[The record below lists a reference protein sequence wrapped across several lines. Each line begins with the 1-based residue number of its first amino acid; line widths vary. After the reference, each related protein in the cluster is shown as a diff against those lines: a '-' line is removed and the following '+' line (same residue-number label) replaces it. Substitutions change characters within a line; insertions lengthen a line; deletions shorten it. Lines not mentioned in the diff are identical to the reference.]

1 MGDER
6 EMIEWMADSWVMV
19 DNGCK
24 CATDDDNCRQFVQM
38 PPPMGCQ
45 YGYGL
50 YSDWITEVNGVGLMM
65 ELGLT
70 MLQSR
75 FVVRKIP
82 SRARIRAYV
91 CVHGCIYV
99 CVLERV
105 RLDIRTSVGLRAYER
120 GRICANIAGILKY
133 PRNI

>member
-1 MGDER
+1 M
-6 EMIEWMADSWVMV
+6 WL
-19 DNGCK
+19 
-24 CATDDDNCRQFVQM
+24 
-38 PPPMGCQ
+38 Q

-50 YSDWITEVNGVGLMM
+50 YSDWIIEVNGVGLMM
-65 ELGLT
+65 KLGLT
-70 MLQSR
+70 MLYSR

-99 CVLERV
+99 CARGCV
-105 RLDIRTSVGLRAYER
+105 RLDVCASVGLRAYER

>member
-1 MGDER
+1 MLLR
-6 EMIEWMADSWVMV
+6 W
-19 DNGCK
+19 
-24 CATDDDNCRQFVQM
+24 R
-38 PPPMGCQ
+38 CQ
-45 YGYGL
+45 YRYGL
-50 YSDWITEVNGVGLMM
+50 YGDWIIGVNGGGLMM

-70 MLQSR
+70 MLYSR
-75 FVVRKIP
+75 FAVRKIL

-99 CVLERV
+99 YVRERG
-105 RLDIRTSVGLRAYER
+105 RLDVCASVGLRAYER

>member
-1 MGDER
+1 M
-6 EMIEWMADSWVMV
+6 W
-19 DNGCK
+19 
-24 CATDDDNCRQFVQM
+24 F
-38 PPPMGCQ
+38 Q

-50 YSDWITEVNGVGLMM
+50 YGDWIIEVNGVGLMM
-65 ELGLT
+65 KLGLT
-70 MLQSR
+70 MLYSR

-99 CVLERV
+99 YVRECV
-105 RLDIRTSVGLRAYER
+105 RLYVCASVGLRAYER